1 MIIRLGLLYQCSD
14 PDLMLLQAGLVE
26 GLCLILH
33 VIERPE
39 LLSGR
44 RDDFIDVW
52 TEAVQQD
59 LSPDVLGCPLH
70 AFYSF
75 FLLQLLGKFDQ
86 VSGPIVFL
94 EGVKGN
100 LNALEAASLTA
111 HCLRSTL

>member
-1 MIIRLGLLYQCSD
+1 
-14 PDLMLLQAGLVE
+14 MLLQACFVKGL
-26 GLCLILH
+26 GLILH
-33 VIERPE
+33 VVERPE

-52 TEAVQQD
+52 TQAVQQD
-59 LSPDVLGCPLH
+59 FPSYVLGGLLH

-75 FLLQLLGKFDQ
+75 FLLQLLGEFDQ